1 MHIEQ
6 QQDIRDK
13 TSALILHW
21 AADRQPPFTGET
33 AEGFTEAITVA
44 HLIFDEAKLNLHRWI
59 DAGRRAG
66 ISWTEIGNALGISK
80 QAAQQRFGVGGT
92 DGALPPTNGEL
103 IFRRARHTS
112 VGEMNILREEGQRG
126 SELIATE
133 NNALVFR
140 PTNEIWEYRR
150 RIGFGSMRK
159 AMASEGW
166 TLVSTWP
173 PLSYFKRRVVAE

>member
-13 TSALILHW
+13 TSAVVLAW

-44 HLIFDEAKLNLHRWI
+44 HLVADEAKLSLHRWI
-59 DAGRRAG
+59 DAARRTG

-80 QAAQQRFGVGGT
+80 QAAQQRFSVGGT
-92 DGALPPTNGEL
+92 DAPLLQTGGEL
-103 IFRRARHTS
+103 IFRRVRYSA
-112 VGEMNILREEGQRG
+112 VGEMNILREEGLRG
-126 SELIATE
+126 SELVATE

-140 PTNEIWEYRR
+140 ATNEIWEYRR

-173 PLSYFKRRVVAE
+173 PLSYFKRRVVAA